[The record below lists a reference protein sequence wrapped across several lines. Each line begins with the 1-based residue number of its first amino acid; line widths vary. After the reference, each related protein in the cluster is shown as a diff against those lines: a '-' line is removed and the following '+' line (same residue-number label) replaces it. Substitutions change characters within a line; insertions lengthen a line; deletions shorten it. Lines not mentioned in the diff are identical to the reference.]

1 MMLRRW
7 VERNRRRREER
18 IAFQAA
24 TWLEGL
30 RSVLDL
36 CRAAL
41 QPRAMPGD
49 LHRELTRIDWRLE
62 RVRSADQALKRYLR
76 QRAPA
81 LAPDVEEATGQAF
94 HLRNQT
100 TTFFIRWQAFQD
112 ANQAGGP
119 MAFLDRREM
128 EEALLQA
135 NQTSRALAEK
145 LDTLGPGLR
154 NAVTRHPNRL

>member
-1 MMLRRW
+1 
-7 VERNRRRREER
+7 
-18 IAFQAA
+18 
-24 TWLEGL
+24 
-30 RSVLDL
+30 
-36 CRAAL
+36 
-41 QPRAMPGD
+41 MPGD
-49 LHRELTRIDWRLE
+49 LHQVLNLIDWRLE
-62 RVRSADQALKRYLR
+62 RDVSADQALKRYLR

-100 TTFFIRWQAFQD
+100 TSFFIRWQAFQD

-145 LDTLGPGLR
+145 LDMLGPGLR
-154 NAVTRHPNRL
+154 DAVTPLPNPS